1 MFLCLL
7 FILCMLCTVYKIN
20 GDRRTQLI
28 FVWGFC
34 FICFILTGTRWHFG
48 GDWSSYLNY
57 FNETKT
63 LDFNRSEFQMDYGWI
78 LLTWVV
84 KTICPSYIAFQFLMA
99 IIIFFTTYRSIKYFS
114 PVPLLSYMVLFSL
127 NSGGIAYVR
136 TVIAT
141 SIFLYSYIYVSQRR
155 FFPFL
160 LCVLFA
166 TSIHFSSIIGLP
178 LYWIYHN
185 KSAYSR
191 YLIIF
196 LCCSI
201 FFYVFGRI
209 FFSNISLF
217 GSYFQYKIDHY
228 ITGQESG
235 VDFGET
241 ISPEKA
247 MVNHLIKKGIIL
259 FFLYVYCRKEYAKN
273 LVLRG
278 FTNIFIAGSILY
290 CSLAPLST
298 QFGRMAPYMDCV
310 EIFLV
315 AFIFSYMHKSANK
328 ILFFVIVIAMSIIRL
343 WGHVLPDPLIYNYH
357 NIFFI

>member
-1 MFLCLL
+1 
-7 FILCMLCTVYKIN
+7 
-20 GDRRTQLI
+20 
-28 FVWGFC
+28 
-34 FICFILTGTRWHFG
+34 
-48 GDWSSYLNY
+48 
-57 FNETKT
+57 
-63 LDFNRSEFQMDYGWI
+63 
-78 LLTWVV
+78 
-84 KTICPSYIAFQFLMA
+84 
-99 IIIFFTTYRSIKYFS
+99 
-114 PVPLLSYMVLFSL
+114 MVLFSL

-141 SIFLYSYIYVSQRR
+141 SIFLYSYIYVSQRK

-201 FFYVFGRI
+201 FFCVYGRL
-209 FFSNISLF
+209 FFSNVSLF
-217 GSYFQYKIDHY
+217 GSYIQYKLDHY
-228 ITGQESG
+228 ITGQDAG
-235 VDFGET
+235 IDFGET
-241 ISPEKA
+241 ISCEKA
-247 MVNHLIKKGIIL
+247 MINHLIKKGIIL

-273 LVLRG
+273 PVLRG
-278 FTNIFIAGSILY
+278 FTNIFIAGSIIY
-290 CSLAPLST
+290 CSLAPLSM

-315 AFIFSYMHKSANK
+315 AFIFSCIHKRANK
-328 ILFFVIVIAMSIIRL
+328 ILFFLIIITMSIIRL
-343 WGHVLPDPLIYNYH
+343 CGHVFPDPLLYNYH
-357 NIFFI
+357 NIIEL